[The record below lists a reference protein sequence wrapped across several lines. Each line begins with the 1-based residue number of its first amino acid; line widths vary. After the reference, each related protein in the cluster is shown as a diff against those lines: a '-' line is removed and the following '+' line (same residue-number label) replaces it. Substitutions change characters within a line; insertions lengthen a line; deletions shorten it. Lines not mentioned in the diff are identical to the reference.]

1 MTTDTLGNKQAIVK
15 VRWLTQNSGLE
26 TWRDGGRVTPDT
38 GHGVWWRPGGP
49 TELQEEQEGAQ
60 QLRCTL
66 SPAWLSS
73 AQVQSGTQGQH
84 PLLLPSLLPG
94 GGADGYP
101 SSLNVC
107 ILADGPL
114 HPLPSKLLG

>member
-38 GHGVWWRPGGP
+38 GHVVWWRPGGP

-73 AQVQSGTQGQH
+73 AQVRVRD
-84 PLLLPSLLPG
+84 PG
-94 GGADGYP
+94 AA
-101 SSLNVC
+101 SSAAARPPPWGRGRWLS
-107 ILADGPL
+107 IFA
-114 HPLPSKLLG
+114 